1 MTNLKTAYAPPSWL
15 IGLSTG
21 TAVMGI
27 TLITPALP
35 LIRAEMG
42 VSANAV
48 QFLFTGYLLMLA
60 ASQLVI
66 GPFSDLY
73 GRRPFI
79 LAGAVMIAFGGIIT
93 ILSDSITGL
102 TLGRVL
108 QGIGAGACI
117 SMARAMINDA
127 FERQEAAKKMA
138 TVQSIQAIVPI
149 IALMTGGAVVAQ
161 FGWVGVMWMI
171 FGAGLTLVIFLPFLL
186 RETFFDIKPSFSPK
200 AVGRAYLHVLKI
212 PLFLWFA
219 IVSGTQVGMFFA
231 MNGFLPYRYAALGV
245 STLEFGFWFGL
256 TPVAYFLGNLANRFF
271 VVNLGIERAVLIGCI
286 LCSLSLMAL
295 FTTQYL
301 GVTSVLGIVIPCCL
315 FGFSNGLTIANT
327 VIGGIKSAGQYAG
340 TGSGVIGALQMI
352 TGSLL
357 GSIIILL
364 GGDRDIMV
372 ACTVVLIAGL
382 ISLGMA
388 IVIYRHTQKQG
399 LYKEA

>member
-1 MTNLKTAYAPPSWL
+1 MTGLKTPYAPPSWI

-35 LIRAEMG
+35 LIRAELG

-60 ASQLVI
+60 ISQLVI

-79 LAGAVMIAFGGIIT
+79 IAGALMITFGSIIT
-93 ILSDSITGL
+93 IFADDITTL
-102 TLGRVL
+102 TLGRIL
-108 QGIGAGACI
+108 QGLGAGACI

-127 FERQEAAKKMA
+127 FARQEAAKRMA
-138 TVQSIQAIVPI
+138 SVQSIQAIVPI
-149 IALMTGGAVVAQ
+149 IALMTGGAIVTQ

-171 FGAGLTLVIFLPFLL
+171 FGAGLTLSIFLPILL
-186 RETFFDIKPSFSPK
+186 RETFFDIKASFSIK
-200 AVGRAYLHVLKI
+200 AVGNAYLHVLKI

-219 IVSGTQVGMFFA
+219 IVSGTQVGMFFS

-256 TPVAYFLGNLANRFF
+256 TPVSYLLGNLANRLF
-271 VVNLGIERAVLIGCI
+271 VVNLGIERAVIIGCS
-286 LCSLSLMAL
+286 LCSASLIAL
-295 FTTQYL
+295 FATQYF
-301 GVTSVLGIVIPCCL
+301 GVTSVLGIALPCCL

-357 GSIIILL
+357 GSVIILL
-364 GGDRDIMV
+364 GGDSNIIM
-372 ACTVVLIAGL
+372 ACGVVLLAGMM
-382 ISLGMA
+382 SMMFA
-388 IVIYRHTQKQG
+388 IKIYRHSQKQ
-399 LYKEA
+399 AAM